1 MNPRIALGRA
11 RAAIRCAA
19 VAIAAS
25 ATLCATPALA
35 ATSPSIHRDS
45 LSGVPAQTLTI
56 GTGAGFRIQDAQFTS
71 TSSSFSTQ
79 AGAVYYG
86 HDAYCVVYDG
96 AGGDVSG
103 SFSLK
108 WQSLG
113 TDADG
118 DPVDVAITISNIYV
132 GHAGPYTICESGT
145 YNGSGAAM
153 FQLDADGR
161 ARYDMSVRATK
172 HGTDAPASGTA
183 ILGVKDLDQVG
194 GYGPEFAESVELLSG
209 YGPDVYLTPD
219 CTVSVTNGN
228 RKFTA
233 TAEDY
238 ETYRS
243 GFVTTYGGEGISF
256 RWRGGSCGTDL
267 LEQFSPSVI
276 NASAGTGGS
285 ISSPGDTTV
294 YWKND
299 KEYQITA
306 SDGYRVRDV
315 TVDGASIG
323 AAESYSFEGVTSNHS
338 IHAEFQRLVNVTFT
352 DGLGRELSHQ
362 VIDQGADATAPAE
375 PTRRGYLFDG
385 WDVPYTNVQD
395 DLVVNAKWKPVRYT
409 VRFLKPAA
417 AVSGSMD
424 DQEMTFDQ
432 ASDLDSL
439 AFSWEG
445 HAWEGWDTER
455 DGSGTRFGDGQ
466 SVLNLTDEDGAI
478 VNLYAQWRRLNFP
491 CTFTDGRG
499 TTLKVE
505 NVPWSTSA
513 TAPDAPTWTGHAF
526 LGWDRDYSRITE
538 ATVVNA
544 TWSANGYAVSFDAN
558 GGTGEMADEAMT
570 YDVAKALDG
579 CAFTRPGH
587 TFRGWATSPTGPVA
601 YEDSQ
606 EVVNL
611 TDDDG
616 GRVTLYAV
624 WEEDAPVEIRYHAAD
639 PAHCAVSSSSDSVA
653 PATGTPAGSVSS
665 AAAGYHVTG
674 WVDAQGAPVACGG
687 ALEPQRGNDGLWHA
701 ADYYANVSPN
711 GYAVSFDANGGT
723 GEMADEAMTY
733 DVAKALDGCAFSW
746 QAHRFC
752 GWNTMPDGSGDAYE
766 DSQSVLNLTEDDGGR
781 VTLYAQ
787 WAEFAPVSILYKVSD
802 PAHGS
807 VSLDG
812 ESVLP
817 MSGAPAG
824 STVSPDAGYRLVGW
838 YDEDGKEVGCNAV
851 LAPTRRADGLWHA
864 VTYTARIEPVGYK
877 VAFDGN
883 GADRGR
889 MGEQAMTYDVAGE
902 LSPNEFRRVGHTFL
916 GWNTRADGTGDAY
929 ANGQEVVNLTESDGG
944 TVTLYAQW
952 RRASCTVTFVDGQG
966 NELAREVVAYGEGAT
981 APADPKRDGYEFKG
995 WDVAFSCVTNDLV
1008 VTAQW
1013 EPVAATEPDPDPDA
1027 PKQQGDE
1034 PAEERA
1040 DEPGRGELAQT
1051 GSEAMALAG
1060 ALGLASLACGTWAL
1074 RRRRDR

>member
-1 MNPRIALGRA
+1 M
-11 RAAIRCAA
+11 
-19 VAIAAS
+19 
-25 ATLCATPALA
+25 
-35 ATSPSIHRDS
+35 
-45 LSGVPAQTLTI
+45 
-56 GTGAGFRIQDAQFTS
+56 
-71 TSSSFSTQ
+71 
-79 AGAVYYG
+79 YYG

-233 TAEDY
+233 TAEDN

-338 IHAEFQRLVNVTFT
+338 IHAEFQRLANVTFT

-395 DLVVNAKWKPVRYT
+395 DLVVNAKWKPIRYT

-579 CAFTRPGH
+579 CAF
-587 TFRGWATSPTGPVA
+587 
-601 YEDSQ
+601 
-606 EVVNL
+606 
-611 TDDDG
+611 
-616 GRVTLYAV
+616 
-624 WEEDAPVEIRYHAAD
+624 
-639 PAHCAVSSSSDSVA
+639 
-653 PATGTPAGSVSS
+653 
-665 AAAGYHVTG
+665 
-674 WVDAQGAPVACGG
+674 
-687 ALEPQRGNDGLWHA
+687 
-701 ADYYANVSPN
+701 
-711 GYAVSFDANGGT
+711 
-723 GEMADEAMTY
+723 
-733 DVAKALDGCAFSW
+733 SW

-766 DSQSVLNLTEDDGGR
+766 DSQSVLNLTEDD
-781 VTLYAQ
+781 
-787 WAEFAPVSILYKVSD
+787 
-802 PAHGS
+802 
-807 VSLDG
+807 
-812 ESVLP
+812 
-817 MSGAPAG
+817 
-824 STVSPDAGYRLVGW
+824 
-838 YDEDGKEVGCNAV
+838 
-851 LAPTRRADGLWHA
+851 
-864 VTYTARIEPVGYK
+864 
-877 VAFDGN
+877 
-883 GADRGR
+883 
-889 MGEQAMTYDVAGE
+889 
-902 LSPNEFRRVGHTFL
+902 
-916 GWNTRADGTGDAY
+916 DAY

-952 RRASCTVTFVDGQG
+952 SRASCTVTFVDGQG

-1013 EPVAATEPDPDPDA
+1013 EPVAATEPVPDPDA

>member
-1 MNPRIALGRA
+1 M
-11 RAAIRCAA
+11 
-19 VAIAAS
+19 
-25 ATLCATPALA
+25 
-35 ATSPSIHRDS
+35 
-45 LSGVPAQTLTI
+45 
-56 GTGAGFRIQDAQFTS
+56 
-71 TSSSFSTQ
+71 
-79 AGAVYYG
+79 
-86 HDAYCVVYDG
+86 
-96 AGGDVSG
+96 
-103 SFSLK
+103 
-108 WQSLG
+108 
-113 TDADG
+113 
-118 DPVDVAITISNIYV
+118 
-132 GHAGPYTICESGT
+132 
-145 YNGSGAAM
+145 
-153 FQLDADGR
+153 
-161 ARYDMSVRATK
+161 
-172 HGTDAPASGTA
+172 
-183 ILGVKDLDQVG
+183 
-194 GYGPEFAESVELLSG
+194 
-209 YGPDVYLTPD
+209 
-219 CTVSVTNGN
+219 
-228 RKFTA
+228 
-233 TAEDY
+233 
-238 ETYRS
+238 
-243 GFVTTYGGEGISF
+243 
-256 RWRGGSCGTDL
+256 
-267 LEQFSPSVI
+267 
-276 NASAGTGGS
+276 
-285 ISSPGDTTV
+285 
-294 YWKND
+294 
-299 KEYQITA
+299 
-306 SDGYRVRDV
+306 
-315 TVDGASIG
+315 
-323 AAESYSFEGVTSNHS
+323 
-338 IHAEFQRLVNVTFT
+338 
-352 DGLGRELSHQ
+352 
-362 VIDQGADATAPAE
+362 
-375 PTRRGYLFDG
+375 
-385 WDVPYTNVQD
+385 
-395 DLVVNAKWKPVRYT
+395 
-409 VRFLKPAA
+409 
-417 AVSGSMD
+417 
-424 DQEMTFDQ
+424 
-432 ASDLDSL
+432 
-439 AFSWEG
+439 
-445 HAWEGWDTER
+445 
-455 DGSGTRFGDGQ
+455 
-466 SVLNLTDEDGAI
+466 LNLTDEDGAI

-579 CAFTRPGH
+579 CAF
-587 TFRGWATSPTGPVA
+587 
-601 YEDSQ
+601 
-606 EVVNL
+606 
-611 TDDDG
+611 
-616 GRVTLYAV
+616 
-624 WEEDAPVEIRYHAAD
+624 
-639 PAHCAVSSSSDSVA
+639 
-653 PATGTPAGSVSS
+653 
-665 AAAGYHVTG
+665 
-674 WVDAQGAPVACGG
+674 
-687 ALEPQRGNDGLWHA
+687 
-701 ADYYANVSPN
+701 
-711 GYAVSFDANGGT
+711 
-723 GEMADEAMTY
+723 
-733 DVAKALDGCAFSW
+733 SW

-781 VTLYAQ
+781 ITLYAQ

-838 YDEDGKEVGCNAV
+838 YDEDGNVVGSNAV

-864 VTYTARIEPVGYK
+864 ATYVARIEPVGYK

-952 RRASCTVTFVDGQG
+952 SRASCTVTFVDGQG

-1013 EPVAATEPDPDPDA
+1013 EPVAATKPVPDPDA

>member
-1 MNPRIALGRA
+1 MGHLAAKFWAILSLAAAYADNTSSEGPPMNPRIALGRA

-233 TAEDY
+233 TAEDN

-611 TDDDG
+611 T
-616 GRVTLYAV
+616 
-624 WEEDAPVEIRYHAAD
+624 
-639 PAHCAVSSSSDSVA
+639 
-653 PATGTPAGSVSS
+653 
-665 AAAGYHVTG
+665 
-674 WVDAQGAPVACGG
+674 
-687 ALEPQRGNDGLWHA
+687 
-701 ADYYANVSPN
+701 
-711 GYAVSFDANGGT
+711 
-723 GEMADEAMTY
+723 
-733 DVAKALDGCAFSW
+733 
-746 QAHRFC
+746 
-752 GWNTMPDGSGDAYE
+752 
-766 DSQSVLNLTEDDGGR
+766 EDDGGR

-1040 DEPGRGELAQT
+1040 NEPGRGELAQT